1 MYTSTDNSTIAA
13 IATAPGGA
21 IGIVRISGPE
31 SIAICDRI
39 FKPLHGGPLS
49 ESKPYTLRF
58 GHICGTAANGSDEKE
73 LLDEVLVSVF
83 RAPHSYT
90 GEDCVEISCHG
101 SRYILRRL
109 MESLQEQGAR
119 TAGPGEFTKRAFL
132 NGKFD
137 LSQAEAVADLI
148 ASSTAANHRLALNQ
162 MRGGVSSELSALR
175 GQLLHLTS
183 LMELELDF
191 SEEDV
196 EFVSRDELRR
206 LALTIESRISALADT
221 FHTGDAIKNGVS
233 VAIIGAPNVGK
244 STLLNA
250 LLHEEKAIVSDVQ
263 GTTRDVIEDVIQI
276 EGITFRFFDTA
287 GIRKT
292 TDHIEQMGIDRSL
305 QALKRAQIV
314 LLLSEMGVDFPYINI
329 PEDKKVLRVINKSDI
344 SHPQNSYIFNK
355 VSRGGYIHISALTG
369 AGMSQLVREL
379 VAAAA
384 IPEIGGNDP
393 VITSLRHYEA
403 LTSALADIR
412 RVLQALHDQLPCDLV
427 SQDLRQCLHHLAEI
441 TGGEITSED
450 VLGTIFSSFCIGK

>member
-1 MYTSTDNSTIAA
+1 MYTTPTDGSTIAA

-21 IGIVRISGPE
+21 LGIIRLSGPE
-31 SIAICDRI
+31 AITICSRV
-39 FKPLHGGPLS
+39 FKPLHGVPLS
-49 ESKPYTLRF
+49 ETKPYTLRF
-58 GHICGTAANGSDEKE
+58 GHVYAGEE

-101 SRYILRRL
+101 SRYILQRV
-109 MESLQEQGAR
+109 MEALEASGAR
-119 TAGPGEFTKRAFL
+119 MAGPGEFTKRAFL

-148 ASSTAANHRLALNQ
+148 ASTSVANHRLAINQ
-162 MRGGVSSELSALR
+162 MRGGVSSELSQLR
-175 GQLLHLTS
+175 EQLLHLTS

-206 LALTIESRISALADT
+206 LALTIESRIAMLADT
-221 FHTGDAIKNGVS
+221 FRTGNAIKNGIQ

-250 LLHEEKAIVSDVQ
+250 LLREEKAIVSDMQ

-292 TDHIEQMGIDRSL
+292 SDRIEQMGIDRSM
-305 QALKRAQIV
+305 QAMERAQIV
-314 LLLSEMGVDFPYINI
+314 LLISETGVDFPFLTIS
-329 PEDKKVLRVINKSDI
+329 EDKKVLRVINKSDLT
-344 SHPQNSYIFNK
+344 HPQNSYIFNK
-355 VSRGGYIHISALTG
+355 VSQGGYIHISALTG
-369 AGMSQLVREL
+369 AGIAMLTREL
-379 VAAAA
+379 VRAAAL
-384 IPEIGGNDP
+384 PEVTAGDP

-403 LTSALADIR
+403 LTYALADIR
-412 RVLQALHDQLPCDLV
+412 RVLQSLQDQVPCDLI
-427 SQDLRQCLHHLAEI
+427 SQDLRQCLHHLAGI

-450 VLGTIFSSFCIGK
+450 VLGSIFSSFCIGK